1 MGVPN
6 EETTT
11 SETHMSEKTIIEA
24 PMPGV
29 FYRRPDPD
37 EEFFVE
43 EGDQIE
49 KGDVVA
55 MIGVMKNFNK
65 IESDIDGVVN
75 QIFVENEAEIE
86 AGQDLIEIVP
96 E

>member
-1 MGVPN
+1 MDEN
-6 EETTT
+6 AT
-11 SETHMSEKTIIEA
+11 IEA

-37 EEFFVE
+37 EEFYVE

-49 KGDVVA
+49 KGDVVG
-55 MIGVMKNFNK
+55 MIGVMKNFNEIK
-65 IESDIDGVVN
+65 SDVSGVVKE
-75 QIFVENEAEIE
+75 ILVENEAEIE
-86 AGQDLIEIVP
+86 AGQDFIKIEP

>member
-1 MGVPN
+1 
-6 EETTT
+6 
-11 SETHMSEKTIIEA
+11 MSENPTIEA

-37 EEFFVE
+37 EEFYVE

-49 KGDVVA
+49 KGDVVG
-55 MIGVMKNFNK
+55 MIGVMKNFNEIK
-65 IESDIDGVVN
+65 SDTGGVVK
-75 QIFVENEAEIE
+75 QILVENEAEIE
-86 AGQDLIEIVP
+86 AGQAFIEIEP

>member
-1 MGVPN
+1 
-6 EETTT
+6 
-11 SETHMSEKTIIEA
+11 MSEKATIEA

-43 EGDQIE
+43 EGDQIG

-55 MIGVMKNFNK
+55 MIGVMKNFNEIK
-65 IESDIDGVVN
+65 ADVDGVVK